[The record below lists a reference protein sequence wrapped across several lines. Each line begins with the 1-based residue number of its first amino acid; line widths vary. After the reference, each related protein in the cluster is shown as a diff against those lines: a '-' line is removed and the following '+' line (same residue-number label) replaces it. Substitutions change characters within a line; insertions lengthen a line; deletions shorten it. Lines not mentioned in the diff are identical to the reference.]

1 MAQYQEESFVIPSN
15 TFLPGYFS
23 SMFES
28 ELAPESL
35 LDQFL
40 AQNSDDN
47 TALHQFQ
54 RGPSTVEALSDS
66 YFPISTSLSGFDRQS
81 VGEKPVSP
89 YPPTTRSSTYAPTFH
104 PGAIEGEGQL
114 FDPWYP
120 PYPYTEEGLLGQ
132 NSWRASTR
140 ASPPAHTEL
149 GWDPL
154 PQDSL
159 WPTNRA
165 PVFRGD
171 YPSSFM
177 EALAFPATGETLGST
192 PGPSILC
199 DNSRHFTPQA
209 SFQNSS
215 NEYTNDYQTFPDTIG
230 EGLGIH
236 NTISTGEQ
244 QPVEDQCSRD
254 HPVEHDHSERNAH
267 GSGVQRDLR
276 DSTYSSLYGLNNA
289 LEWPPRAY
297 ESLEEEVPHTNAGI
311 WTDESISPKQPA
323 PNTSQLQGHV
333 PSCMG
338 GLGVSVTRERKRRKE
353 KGFRFVNLAVS

>member
-140 ASPPAHTEL
+140 LIVANKPRP
-149 GWDPL
+149 
-154 PQDSL
+154 
-159 WPTNRA
+159 
-165 PVFRGD
+165 
-171 YPSSFM
+171 
-177 EALAFPATGETLGST
+177 GETLGST